1 MISQHETEELHKVLI
16 QKFGGIT
23 GIRDIGGLQ
32 SALSRPFQT
41 FNNVD
46 LYPSVLE
53 KAAALIESILN
64 NHPFIDG
71 NKRTGYVLTLLFLM
85 SSGYDINAS
94 QDSKY
99 QFVTDIAS
107 GKMKFEEILNWF
119 QIHTIFNQAH
129 NSGI

>member
-16 QKFGGIT
+16 EKFGGTT
-23 GIRDIGGLQ
+23 GLRDIGGLQ

-53 KAAALIESILN
+53 KAAALIESVLN

-85 SSGYDINAS
+85 SCGYDISAS
-94 QDSKY
+94 QDIKY
-99 QFVTDIAS
+99 QFVIDIAT
-107 GKMKFEEILNWF
+107 GKMKFQEILNWL
-119 QIHTIFNQAH
+119 QIHTISFQPGA
-129 NSGI
+129 

>member
-1 MISQHETEELHKVLI
+1 MISLHETEELHKVLI
-16 QKFGGIT
+16 EKFGGTT
-23 GIRDIGGLQ
+23 GLRDIGGLQ

-71 NKRTGYVLTLLFLM
+71 NKRIGYVLTLLFLM
-85 SSGYDINAS
+85 SNGYGINAS
-94 QDSKY
+94 QGVKY
-99 QFVTDIAS
+99 QFVIDIAS
-107 GKMKFEEILNWF
+107 GKMNFEEILNWL
-119 QIHTIFNQAH
+119 QIHTISFQPGA
-129 NSGI
+129 